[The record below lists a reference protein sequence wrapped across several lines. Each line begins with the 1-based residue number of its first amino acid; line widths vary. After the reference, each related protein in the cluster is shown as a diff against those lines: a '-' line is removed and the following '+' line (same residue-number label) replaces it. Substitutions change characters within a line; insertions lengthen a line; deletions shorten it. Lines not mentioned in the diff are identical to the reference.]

1 MSFDVAKGEIVGLLG
16 PNGAGKS
23 TTVKILAGVLYPT
36 SGDARILGLDPFKRR
51 IDNARNIG
59 VLFGQRSHLLWDLPP
74 IDAFSLLRK
83 VYGLSQA
90 EYEARLRELSDLL
103 GLDELMRQSVRTL
116 SLGQRMR
123 CELAAAF
130 LHRPR
135 VVYLDEPT
143 IGLDIEGKHA
153 IREFIRSIS
162 QEHHTAIILIT
173 HDLTDIQ
180 ELCERVLVINEG
192 ALIYDGS
199 LEHLMTRHA
208 SSRSIQAELADGSAD
223 AVHAKL
229 AQRWPHAAI
238 VVEGTRLRVSGI
250 GASED
255 IVSAVR
261 LIMDGAGL
269 RSITVLDPPIED
281 VILSVYQHGVA

>member
-1 MSFDVAKGEIVGLLG
+1 VDDVSFDVAEGEIVGLLG

-74 IDAFSLLRK
+74 IDAYALLRK

-90 EYEARLRELSDLL
+90 DYEARLRELSDLL

-162 QEHHTAIILIT
+162 RSTKPQSSSPPTISRTSKSFASAWWCST
-173 HDLTDIQ
+173 RARSSMTD
-180 ELCERVLVINEG
+180 R
-192 ALIYDGS
+192 
-199 LEHLMTRHA
+199 
-208 SSRSIQAELADGSAD
+208 SS
-223 AVHAKL
+223 
-229 AQRWPHAAI
+229 
-238 VVEGTRLRVSGI
+238 TC
-250 GASED
+250 
-255 IVSAVR
+255 
-261 LIMDGAGL
+261 
-269 RSITVLDPPIED
+269 
-281 VILSVYQHGVA
+281 

>member
-74 IDAFSLLRK
+74 IDAFELLRK
-83 VYGLSQA
+83 VYGLSQPD
-90 EYEARLRELSDLL
+90 YEARLRELSDLL

-135 VVYLDEPT
+135 VVYL
-143 IGLDIEGKHA
+143 G
-153 IREFIRSIS
+153 R
-162 QEHHTAIILIT
+162 
-173 HDLTDIQ
+173 
-180 ELCERVLVINEG
+180 
-192 ALIYDGS
+192 
-199 LEHLMTRHA
+199 
-208 SSRSIQAELADGSAD
+208 ADN
-223 AVHAKL
+223 
-229 AQRWPHAAI
+229 RP
-238 VVEGTRLRVSGI
+238 
-250 GASED
+250 
-255 IVSAVR
+255 
-261 LIMDGAGL
+261 
-269 RSITVLDPPIED
+269 
-281 VILSVYQHGVA
+281 